1 MRLKKAETDFIRW
14 ARVCRVAT
22 VDQDGMPHSV
32 PVCPL
37 LHDNKLYF
45 ATAADAKKMRNL
57 ENNPRIT
64 LTFDDYTEAWEGLK
78 GVMVQGEATLIPRGP
93 RFRTIRRLLYQKYL
107 QYESQAAL
115 EEGESVVVEVTI
127 QKVFSWGL

>member
-1 MRLKKAETDFIRW
+1 MRLKKAEADFIRF

-22 VDQDGMPHSV
+22 VDQDGMPHNV

-37 LHDNKLYF
+37 YDDHRLYF
-45 ATAADAKKMRNL
+45 ATAADAKKVRNL
-57 ENNPRIT
+57 EHNPRIA

-78 GVMVQGEATLIPRGP
+78 GVMIQGEATLIPRGP

-115 EEGESVVVEVTI
+115 EEGESVVVEVKI
-127 QKVFSWGL
+127 RKVFSWGL

>member
-1 MRLKKAETDFIRW
+1 MRLKKAEAEFIRW

-22 VDQDGMPHSV
+22 VDQDGMPHNV
-32 PVCPL
+32 PVCPFL
-37 LHDNKLYF
+37 DDHKLYF
-45 ATAADAKKMRNL
+45 ATAADAKKVRNL
-57 ENNPRIT
+57 LNNPRIT

-78 GVMVQGEATLIPRGP
+78 GVMVQGKATLIPRGP

-115 EEGESVVVEVTI
+115 EEGESVVVEATI